1 MAYVA
6 YMIVVTA
13 RLQTTDDKRD
23 DFVRVVQAMCEA
35 SRREPGCQGYRLYE
49 DTEQPNRYL
58 ILEEWDDD
66 AALQQHFTEAHT
78 GEFMGKVFGLV
89 VGESDAAFHTVASTR
104 RLGPGGLVDA

>member
-1 MAYVA
+1 
-6 YMIVVTA
+6 MIVVTA

-23 DFVRVVQAMCEA
+23 EFVSVVQAMCQA
-35 SRREPGCQGYRLYE
+35 SRQEAGCQGYRLYE
-49 DTEQPNRYL
+49 DTGQPNRFL

-66 AALQQHFTEAHT
+66 AALQQHFAEPHT

-89 VGESDAAFHTVASTR
+89 VGEADANFHTVVSTR